1 MCRITSIPRGSRL
14 TLERLKALDIGD
26 WLWESEVEM
35 LHEMLINHEGAI
47 AFDWTECSK
56 IHEDVSPLIVI
67 RTIPHKA

>member
-14 TLERLKALDIGD
+14 TQERLKALDIGD

-47 AFDWTECSK
+47 AFD
-56 IHEDVSPLIVI
+56 
-67 RTIPHKA
+67 

>member
-35 LHEMLINHEGAI
+35 LYEMLINHKGAI
-47 AFDWTECSK
+47 AFD
-56 IHEDVSPLIVI
+56 
-67 RTIPHKA
+67 